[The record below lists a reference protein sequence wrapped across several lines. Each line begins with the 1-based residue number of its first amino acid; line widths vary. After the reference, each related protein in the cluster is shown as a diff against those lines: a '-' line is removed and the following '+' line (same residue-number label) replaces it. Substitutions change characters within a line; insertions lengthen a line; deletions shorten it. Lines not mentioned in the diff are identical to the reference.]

1 MPEIHFDELVLVLVL
16 VAVVVDVEAV
26 DHVAVADHD
35 DGVHLGAA
43 KADH

>member
-1 MPEIHFDELVLVLVL
+1 MPEIHFDELVLVLV
-16 VAVVVDVEAV
+16 AVVVDVEVV

-35 DGVHLGAA
+35 DGVHLGVA